1 MVESL
6 AGLERLETEAF
17 ALVVF
22 AAKVITWTALL
33 LLAAIVEAGLVRKI
47 FRAEFGGRK
56 STAVARDDFW
66 STIGPMRDRYIRASE
81 LRSFEF
87 CERAWR
93 LERDGKPSTLER
105 ERAEGR
111 REHAARAGAAA
122 KTRTASGTAAA
133 LIGLGIMG
141 LVIGIVLWGIHR

>member
-6 AGLERLETEAF
+6 VGLEKLETEAF

-33 LLAAIVEAGLVRKI
+33 LLAAIIEFGLVRKI
-47 FRAEFGGRK
+47 YRAEFGRRK
-56 STAVARDDFW
+56 HVPVARDDFW

-81 LRSFEF
+81 LKSFEF
-87 CERAWR
+87 CKREWR
-93 LERDGKPSTLER
+93 FERDGQPSTLER

-111 REHAARAGAAA
+111 REHAEHGAQAVKA
-122 KTRTASGTAAA
+122 RTASYIGAA
-133 LIGLGIMG
+133 LFGFGLVG
-141 LVIGIVLWGIHR
+141 LVIGITFWALHK